1 MSENLTPQN
10 EENILPNQ
18 EKFFSQAWLRKSARA
33 GTQLPDPKQEPYGY
47 DPNSRFDHIFPRLS
61 LPALRPPMKYHPQD
75 HLSFGSEFLDP
86 HELYL
91 GDNLSVLRTIPSES
105 IDLIYIDPPFFSN
118 RTYTQIWGDDN
129 EVRSFGDIFGDGMPS
144 YLAWLNARLWEMK
157 RVLKSTGSIYVHCDW
172 HASHYIKCEMD
183 KIFGYE
189 NFRNEIVWGYSSPGR
204 AAKDFSK
211 KHDLIFRYSKTS
223 EYTFNGDDVRIPM
236 LAGNAKYNWWTTFGV
251 KVVEKDGKR
260 WRVSKSN
267 GKEYWYDIDAG
278 KVPEDWWSDIQYI
291 QQQAKERIGYPT
303 QKPEALLERIIKA
316 SSNPWDTVADFFMGG
331 GTTGAV
337 AMKLGR
343 RFIGSDISRVAVS
356 VSTSRLGKIGEEL
369 SGTKVNN
376 TYTENEQQW
385 LGSLANASDFR
396 GIVPSIRVGYVGSY
410 PVEKFHGMTH
420 KEFADFI
427 IRLYGGVPYTGEL
440 PHIDGTANSK
450 LVLSIGDADPEA
462 MIGADFVKKALEST
476 LKLYQKQLSEWQE
489 KILQIIGWKFS
500 PEIDEW
506 KRKTTAYL
514 NKNNLKIQIE
524 TISVSGDVFRGR
536 IFRVIG
542 ESNVDLSF
550 NRLTSMLTFA
560 STPYA
565 GNITITPWTEPKRT
579 DKWIEV
585 SLTLLGARAVGQAK
599 LINTQWDMD
608 MSDGRF
614 ADREHALNR
623 EWKNG
628 DYTAKLEITHT
639 FGEVNEYFIGGR
651 VQDSMDG
658 EATTTAKLRLKEAM
672 DGSGKIIAEITKL
685 S

>member
-1 MSENLTPQN
+1 MYSKWK
-10 EENILPNQ
+10 NIIFN
-18 EKFFSQAWLRKSARA
+18 ARA
-33 GTQLPDPKQEPYGY
+33 VLEERVNEKWREPNGL
-47 DPNSRFDHIFPRLS
+47 NSRRSEAEDVTFAFPTDVFYV
-61 LPALRPPMKYHPQD
+61 ATIHPQ
-75 HLSFGSEFLDP
+75 S
-86 HELYL
+86 
-91 GDNLSVLRTIPSES
+91 
-105 IDLIYIDPPFFSN
+105 
-118 RTYTQIWGDDN
+118 
-129 EVRSFGDIFGDGMPS
+129 
-144 YLAWLNARLWEMK
+144 
-157 RVLKSTGSIYVHCDW
+157 
-172 HASHYIKCEMD
+172 
-183 KIFGYE
+183 
-189 NFRNEIVWGYSSPGR
+189 
-204 AAKDFSK
+204 
-211 KHDLIFRYSKTS
+211 
-223 EYTFNGDDVRIPM
+223 
-236 LAGNAKYNWWTTFGV
+236 
-251 KVVEKDGKR
+251 
-260 WRVSKSN
+260 
-267 GKEYWYDIDAG
+267 
-278 KVPEDWWSDIQYI
+278 
-291 QQQAKERIGYPT
+291 KERIGYPT

-369 SGTKVNN
+369 SGMKVNN

-489 KILQIIGWKFS
+489 KILQIIGWKFA

>member
-1 MSENLTPQN
+1 MSENITPQN
-10 EENILPNQ
+10 EENNLPNQ
-18 EKFFSQAWLRKSARA
+18 EKFFSQVWLRKKARA

-47 DPNSRFDHIFPRLS
+47 DPKSRFDHIFPRLS

-75 HLSFGSEFLDP
+75 HLSFGSEFLES

-118 RTYTQIWGDDN
+118 RTYTQIWGDNN

-189 NFRNEIVWGYSSPGR
+189 NFRNEIAWGYDR
-204 AAKDFSK
+204 WANVQKNFQRM
-211 KHDLIFRYSKTS
+211 HDVIFFYSKTDNS
-223 EYTFNGDDVRIPM
+223 IFNEQRLP
-236 LAGNAKYNWWTTFGV
+236 NENPR
-251 KVVEKDGKR
+251 KR
-260 WRVSKSN
+260 NLVTMVN
-267 GKEYWYDIDAG
+267 GKKVSMRDEFWNVIYKEQVDKPVSDFWEDILP
-278 KVPEDWWSDIQYI
+278 VPKKWWEKIW
-291 QQQAKERIGYPT
+291 YPT
-303 QKPEALLERIIKA
+303 QKPEKLLERIILT

-369 SGTKVNN
+369 SGMKVNN

-410 PVEKFHGMTH
+410 PVEKFHGMEH

-462 MIGADFVKKALEST
+462 MISADFVKKALEST
-476 LKLYQKQLSEWQE
+476 LKLYQKQLSEGQE

-579 DKWIEV
+579 PKWIEV

-658 EATTTAKLRLKEAM
+658 EATTTARLRFKEAM
-672 DGSGKIIAEITKL
+672 DGTGKIIAEIEKL